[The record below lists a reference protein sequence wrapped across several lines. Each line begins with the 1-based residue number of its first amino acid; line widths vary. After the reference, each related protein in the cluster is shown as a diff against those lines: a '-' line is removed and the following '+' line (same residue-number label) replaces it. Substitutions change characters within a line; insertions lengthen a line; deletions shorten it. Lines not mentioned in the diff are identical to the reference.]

1 MVFSLLLIVKMNY
14 GICLLSVVPCRK
26 EASNTSELVTQLLF
40 GETYEI
46 AEESEGWYK
55 ISTTFDAYV
64 CWLNKKQHNS
74 LSEASFNKI
83 NSSKIKC
90 NGDLVQIIKNKKLNT
105 NIPITIGS
113 SLPLLKEHDMQ
124 WDDHHFSFD
133 GTALDTGIKN
143 KAQKI
148 IQTSYLFLNSPYL
161 WGGKS
166 PFGIDCSGFTQ
177 LVFKLNGH
185 KIPRDAAQQVEI
197 GSPLSFVEEAE
208 AGDLAFFDN
217 EEGRIV
223 HVGILL
229 DNQSIIHSSGQVRI
243 DRFDH
248 YGIFHSEHKKY
259 SHNLRVIKR
268 IL

>member
-1 MVFSLLLIVKMNY
+1 MTY
-14 GICLLSVVPCRK
+14 GICLLSVVSCRK

-46 AEESEGWYK
+46 AEETEEWFK
-55 ISTTFDAYV
+55 IVVTYDNYV
-64 CWLNKKQHNS
+64 CWLNKKQHNP
-74 LSEASFNKI
+74 LSESAFEKI
-83 NSSKIKC
+83 QKSKQKC

-105 NIPITIGS
+105 NIPITIGA
-113 SLPLLKEHDMQ
+113 SLPLLKEHDIQ
-124 WDDHHFSFD
+124 VDDHHFSFD
-133 GTALDTGIKN
+133 GTAVDTSVKN
-143 KAQKI
+143 NAQKI
-148 IQTSYLFLNSPYL
+148 VQTAYLFLNSPYL
-161 WGGKS
+161 WGGKN

-185 KIPRDAAQQVEI
+185 KIPRDASEQVEL

-217 EEGRIV
+217 EEGKIV

-229 DNQSIIHSSGQVRI
+229 DNQSIIHASGQVRI
-243 DRFDH
+243 DKFDH
-248 YGIFHSEHKKY
+248 YGIFHSERKKY

-268 IL
+268 II